1 MVLIIK
7 VQRTTLNVN
16 KHIFHINMY
25 VYTFLNYACQI
36 FEGVRFKMYIILKL
50 MSNKSIFFITRK
62 FCGHFRRPS
71 HLSSPAEADVTFQFI
86 YSCHTLIP
94 VHKYTFLSRLRNNQ
108 VNSVTWKR
116 INPPPERNIKHKI
129 CKFFSARLT

>member
-1 MVLIIK
+1 MAYSSNTPVFTPVVVNHIPMTLSSTPVYLSPHQQMVLIIK

-50 MSNKSIFFITRK
+50 MSNKSIFSLLENFAAISDDP
-62 FCGHFRRPS
+62 HIYHHQPRRM
-71 HLSSPAEADVTFQFI
+71 
-86 YSCHTLIP
+86 
-94 VHKYTFLSRLRNNQ
+94 
-108 VNSVTWKR
+108 
-116 INPPPERNIKHKI
+116 
-129 CKFFSARLT
+129 